1 MNHLAFVGT
10 QKLKMFHYGNRYRY
24 HVKNPK

>member
-10 QKLKMFHYGNRYRY
+10 QKLKMFHYGDRYRY
-24 HVKNPK
+24 YVKNPQ